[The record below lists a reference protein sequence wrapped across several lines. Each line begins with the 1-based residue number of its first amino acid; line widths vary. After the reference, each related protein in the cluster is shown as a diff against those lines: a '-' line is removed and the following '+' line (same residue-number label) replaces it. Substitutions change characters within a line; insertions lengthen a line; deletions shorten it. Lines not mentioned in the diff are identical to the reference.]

1 MLMACIIATTL
12 IFVALY
18 KYRCSKAIYA
28 VLVTTYALVLGSW
41 FGFLVY
47 ELVRRRRRRKRRRRR
62 RRRRETRGGGA
73 RERGKRDDRLKTV
86 TVVYGSK
93 ER

>member
-73 RERGKRDDRLKTV
+73 RERGKRDDGVDTD
-86 TVVYGSK
+86 TVVY
-93 ER
+93 

>member
-1 MLMACIIATTL
+1 MLMACIIVTTL

-47 ELVRRRRRRKRRRRR
+47 ELVRTEERRRG
-62 RRRRETRGGGA
+62 GGGA
-73 RERGKRDDRLKTV
+73 RETKRGEEEKRGGRD
-86 TVVYGSK
+86 GH
-93 ER
+93 